1 MNWPLS
7 WSSTTCL
14 SELLCSKCCRRPCT
28 SGQVEQIYQ
37 ADVLESS
44 RVVSNQEAT
53 LPGSLERRGRGWL
66 RVNWKDEIKG
76 FAELLAWGPGRQS
89 WELGWGRLPWQG
101 RPLLAQPENPCKD
114 NNQLR
119 LSGDG
124 EKLGRRA
131 RILPTKSDQID
142 QGQMVASPRL

>member
-1 MNWPLS
+1 M
-7 WSSTTCL
+7 
-14 SELLCSKCCRRPCT
+14 
-28 SGQVEQIYQ
+28 EQIYQ

-89 WELGWGRLPWQG
+89 WEGGDVYLGKEGRSSL
-101 RPLLAQPENPCKD
+101 NP
-114 NNQLR
+114 R
-119 LSGDG
+119 I
-124 EKLGRRA
+124 RA
-131 RILPTKSDQID
+131 RTTISSDYLEAARNSEEGPRILPSKSDQID
-142 QGQMVASPRL
+142 QGQTVGSSRL